1 MAWGY
6 FAASIVCV
14 IVGMRRS
21 QVELGRTAERMSKS
35 LEELEKHKA
44 VTPQFRCTRNPLAV
58 LLNSVAVGVFLVGIL
73 CLGIFVG
80 INLCLGPVGLGVKIC
95 SGIG

>member
-1 MAWGY
+1 
-6 FAASIVCV
+6 
-14 IVGMRRS
+14 
-21 QVELGRTAERMSKS
+21 MSKS

-44 VTPQFRCTRNPLAV
+44 PRVSVTPQFRWTRNRLAV

-73 CLGIFVG
+73 CLGIFVAV
-80 INLCLGPVGLGVKIC
+80 NLWLGSIGLGVKIC